1 MKSYIDTKTKLSMGL
16 DPFLPFASV
25 SAKNSKSFQVD
36 FEKEFASMIL
46 SASGWRKVFVSSGGE
61 EDASESIGE
70 VNAALAV
77 YIAESFAKY
86 IKEATGKASPRIVI
100 GLDARPTGTEIGQ
113 ILLQVLGHRD
123 ISLEYVFISAAPEI
137 MAYAREKDGFVYV
150 SASHNP
156 VGHNGIKFGLN
167 DGGVIPGAESAKLTA
182 LFKDLCTREDAFSKA
197 VELYESAQK
206 TNIAALFSAV
216 AKNKEKALAS
226 YESFTK
232 EVISGET
239 EASKQDAFLDLLGK
253 SAKKTALSILVDMNG
268 SARAISIDKSFI
280 SKLGF
285 GFHAFNDSV
294 RDIVHAI
301 IPEPENLVHCAKKM
315 EEMQKAGD
323 SSVVLGYMPDCDG
336 DRGNI
341 VYWDSKKKKAGI
353 LEAQE
358 VFALSVL
365 SELAFTAL
373 RHKAFTKEAIE
384 KLSIGI
390 AVNDPT
396 SMRIEKLA
404 DAFGARV
411 FRAEVGE
418 ANVVNLAR
426 AKREEG
432 FLVPILGEG
441 SNGGNITH
449 PAAVRDPLNTLFAL
463 LKLLSLRGTKDEP
476 GLFKLWLSLSGQE
489 AAYKDDFDL
498 VDIINTLPQFTTTGV
513 SEERALLDIK
523 TLDHAVLK
531 KRYQSI
537 FYAQWNEKK
546 MALKEKWGIA
556 SWRAVANK
564 GMEQKEA
571 IADFSLS
578 EKGGLKII
586 FSSAQKKDIAFIWMR
601 GSGTEPVFRVMSDVQ
616 GSDSK
621 AKEMEKEL
629 LAWHSQMILLS
640 DAED

>member
-1 MKSYIDTKTKLSMGL
+1 
-16 DPFLPFASV
+16 
-25 SAKNSKSFQVD
+25 
-36 FEKEFASMIL
+36 
-46 SASGWRKVFVSSGGE
+46 
-61 EDASESIGE
+61 
-70 VNAALAV
+70 
-77 YIAESFAKY
+77 
-86 IKEATGKASPRIVI
+86 
-100 GLDARPTGTEIGQ
+100 
-113 ILLQVLGHRD
+113 
-123 ISLEYVFISAAPEI
+123 
-137 MAYAREKDGFVYV
+137 
-150 SASHNP
+150 
-156 VGHNGIKFGLN
+156 
-167 DGGVIPGAESAKLTA
+167 
-182 LFKDLCTREDAFSKA
+182 
-197 VELYESAQK
+197 
-206 TNIAALFSAV
+206 
-216 AKNKEKALAS
+216 
-226 YESFTK
+226 
-232 EVISGET
+232 
-239 EASKQDAFLDLLGK
+239 
-253 SAKKTALSILVDMNG
+253 
-268 SARAISIDKSFI
+268 
-280 SKLGF
+280 
-285 GFHAFNDSV
+285 
-294 RDIVHAI
+294 
-301 IPEPENLVHCAKKM
+301 
-315 EEMQKAGD
+315 
-323 SSVVLGYMPDCDG
+323 
-336 DRGNI
+336 
-341 VYWDSKKKKAGI
+341 
-353 LEAQE
+353 
-358 VFALSVL
+358 
-365 SELAFTAL
+365 
-373 RHKAFTKEAIE
+373 
-384 KLSIGI
+384 
-390 AVNDPT
+390 
-396 SMRIEKLA
+396 MRIEELA

-537 FYAQWNEKK
+537 FYTQWNEKK